1 MKTFDPIDDPR
12 GKKEE
17 GAEQIGF
24 KDGQRS
30 PKRSQSPGRSP
41 GRDRQARSAK
51 NADREKSPKRSNQ
64 IVVSE
69 IEGFESA
76 LKPLKQEEEKNASLK
91 SPSKS
96 PKPMKKS
103 ERKSVSANQKQR

>member
-30 PKRSQSPGRSP
+30 PKRS
-41 GRDRQARSAK
+41 
-51 NADREKSPKRSNQ
+51 
-64 IVVSE
+64 
-69 IEGFESA
+69 
-76 LKPLKQEEEKNASLK
+76 
-91 SPSKS
+91 
-96 PKPMKKS
+96 
-103 ERKSVSANQKQR
+103 